1 MVRQMRVSFP
11 LGAISAIVLYI
22 LTILYDV
29 WSRINTIAQILLA
42 IVLIILFCADFE
54 LSKSDKS

>member
-42 IVLIILFCADFE
+42 IALIILFCADFE